1 MPQGL
6 AFAIPFETP
15 VAEVTDRARAEHVS
29 WVQQHQLV
37 RSEAGLREYLSW
49 DLPQAAARTYPYA
62 RGDDMTMLM
71 NWFSLAFLFDDQFD
85 ATVSDHADQVAQVSR
100 ELVTI
105 PFRPGGTPPDL
116 VCPVTVAWSEVWAWL
131 SDGMSDTWRDRFAS
145 SWARFLAAHTSEVRL
160 SAAGVELGYDAFLDL
175 RRRTVGI
182 HHSIDAAER
191 TRNFEVP
198 AQVQAHDLM
207 RRMRAAAA
215 DTIAFMNDIH
225 SLEREERRGDGHNLV
240 TVLRKHLGCSR
251 REAIDAAV
259 SMTEEHLAL
268 YLRLE
273 SRIPQLCRELG
284 LDPEQRRAT
293 EMGVDAIRHWI
304 RGNYDWARNTGRY
317 AADKTGAAALAERMG
332 KGSVDDL
339 LHPVGRSAAE
349 AGRAAAEPARTG

>member
-15 VAEVTDRARAEHVS
+15 VGTVADHARAQHVK
-29 WVQQHQLV
+29 WVQQQQLV
-37 RSEAGLREYLSW
+37 RSEAGLLEYLSW

-62 RGDDMTMLM
+62 QGDDMTMLM

-100 ELVTI
+100 ELITI
-105 PFRPGGTPPDL
+105 PFRPRGTPPDHS
-116 VCPVTVAWSEVWAWL
+116 CPVTVAWSEVWAWL
-131 SDGMSDTWRDRFAS
+131 SDGMSDTWCDRFAS

-160 SAAGVELGYDAFLDL
+160 SAAGVELGYAEFLDL

-240 TVLRKHLGCSR
+240 TILRKHRNCSR
-251 REAIDAAV
+251 QEAINAAV
-259 SMTEEHLAL
+259 AMTDEHLAL

-273 SRIPQLCRELG
+273 ARIPELCLELG
-284 LDPEQRRAT
+284 LGPEERRAT
-293 EMGVDAIRHWI
+293 EMGVEAIRHWI

-317 AADKTGAAALAERMG
+317 AAEKTGVAARAESMG
-332 KGSVDDL
+332 RGSVDDL
-339 LHPVGRSAAE
+339 LHPVLPEQATAA
-349 AGRAAAEPARTG
+349 RATAV